1 MVLDLICSQ
10 DSQRV
15 LASFFMVAAQ
25 SLAEV
30 GENRLNVETTQDRAS
45 GGPKKRERCCHD
57 ALDRTCYLEVR
68 PERASP
74 ERSILVVLFITKST

>member
-1 MVLDLICSQ
+1 MI
-10 DSQRV
+10 
-15 LASFFMVAAQ
+15 AAQ

-30 GENRLNVETTQDRAS
+30 GENRLNTETMQGQAS
-45 GGPKKRERCCHD
+45 GGPKKRERRCHD

-74 ERSILVVLFITKST
+74 ERSILLVLFITKST